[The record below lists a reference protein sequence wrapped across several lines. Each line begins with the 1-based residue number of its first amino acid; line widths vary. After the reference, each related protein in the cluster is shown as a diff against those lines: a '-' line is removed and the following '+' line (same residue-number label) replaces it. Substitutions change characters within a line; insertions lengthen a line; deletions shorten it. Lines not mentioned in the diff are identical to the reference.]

1 MWDFLRPPWTV
12 VCQVPLS
19 VGFSR
24 QEYWSGL
31 SFPSP
36 GDLPHPGI
44 EPVSPI
50 LAGGFF
56 TTEPPGKP
64 EGLIHAFHNYL
75 VLKRDHLHEGIS
87 FDALYGTVASVE

>member
-1 MWDFLRPPWTV
+1 MGFPW
-12 VCQVPLS
+12 
-19 VGFSR
+19 
-24 QEYWSGL
+24 QEDWSGL
-31 SFPSP
+31 SLPPP
-36 GDLPHPGI
+36 GDLPDPGI
-44 EPVSPI
+44 EPESSA
-50 LAGGFF
+50 LAGRFS